1 MGAGQS
7 RSVDPLES
15 EIFRYTTQSI
25 TEELEINITRTAYSP
40 LIREIQDYSVAL
52 VNLDFLPYTQSNGSI
67 PIFVTDMGEPVRDA
81 VSTIGIENLERGDV
95 FVINYGSGQHLN
107 NTVLGTP
114 LYHGDTITG
123 YLAIRSHWADV
134 GGLVP
139 GGQAMGARS
148 IFHEGTRYRGLRI
161 MRRGE
166 VVPEVL
172 ATIQVNTYQKEM
184 LTGDIMAQLSA
195 CMLGARRW
203 EERVVRRWDADE
215 VAVVVDTQ
223 LAASTDYA
231 RRIISSLPDGTA
243 TTTHEW
249 QFSQGGVEA
258 DLKFSLTLSVEG
270 DRMVVDMAGMPPQT
284 ELPLNAG
291 AVGGGM
297 AAVKLAFR
305 YLVAGEVPTDAGF
318 FAALDI
324 RLPEGTIVSATG
336 DAPMGY
342 WNTTLPLIIDM
353 FLRAVGQLDPKRVP
367 AAHYGSVG
375 GLMLYGPLPD
385 GSWWRS
391 TEAAPGGLG
400 AESDADGYGPV
411 KCLILGNTKNS
422 PIEMIEA
429 RFPLRYQSLELC
441 RDSGGAGLHR
451 GGPGTSK
458 VIEVLEDVWFDA
470 YAEPSMPAPGLA
482 GGKPGKIGSV
492 HVKTPDS
499 NEWVV
504 PEGSQTGVSSL
515 PAGSLI
521 RHVSG
526 GGGGWGTAPDEQS
539 ESALPA
545 AGRDNKKKSVA

>member
-1 MGAGQS
+1 MSAGRS
-7 RSVDPLES
+7 RTVDPLES

-52 VNLDFLPYTQSNGSI
+52 VNLDFLPFMQSNGSI

-95 FVINYGSGQHLN
+95 FVINYGSGQHVN

-114 LYHGDTITG
+114 LYHGDRISG

-203 EERVVRRWDADE
+203 EERVVPRWDADD
-215 VAVVVDTQ
+215 VAVVVGAQ
-223 LAASTDYA
+223 LAASTEYA
-231 RRIISSLPDGTA
+231 RRVISELPDGTA

-249 QFSQGGVEA
+249 QFVQGGLEA
-258 DLKFSLTLSVEG
+258 DLKFSLTLTVEG
-270 DRMVVDMAGMPPQT
+270 DRMIVDMSGMPPQT

-297 AAVKLAFR
+297 AAVRLAFR
-305 YLVAGEVPTDAGF
+305 YLVGGDVPTDAGF
-318 FAALDI
+318 FAPLEI
-324 RLPEGTIVSATG
+324 HLPEGSIVSATG
-336 DAPMGY
+336 DAPMAY
-342 WNTTLPLIIDM
+342 WNTTLPLVIDL
-353 FLRAVGQLDPKRVP
+353 FLRAIGELDPTRVP

-375 GLMLYGPLPD
+375 GLMIYGPLPD

-391 TEAAPGGLG
+391 AEAAPGGLG

-422 PIEMIEA
+422 PVEMIEA
-429 RFPLRYQSLELC
+429 RFPLRYRSMELR

-492 HVKTPDS
+492 HVKLPDS
-499 NEWVV
+499 DEWAV
-504 PEGSQTGVSSL
+504 PVGSQTGVSSL
-515 PAGSLI
+515 PAGTLI

-526 GGGGWGTAPDEQS
+526 GGGGWGPPPEEQS
-539 ESALPA
+539 DTAQQAEA
-545 AGRDNKKKSVA
+545 RVIDEESVA

>member
-1 MGAGQS
+1 MNEAEP
-7 RSVDPLES
+7 RTVDPLES

-40 LIREIQDYSVAL
+40 LIREIQDYAVAL
-52 VNLDFLPYTQSNGSI
+52 VNTDFLPYTQSNASI
-67 PIFVTDMGEPVRDA
+67 PIFVTDMGEPVREA
-81 VSTIGIENLERGDV
+81 VSTIGIENLEPGDV
-95 FVINYGSGQHLN
+95 FVINSGSGQHLN

-114 LYHGDTITG
+114 LYHGEVITG

-148 IFHEGTRYRGLRI
+148 IFHEGTRYHGLRI

-166 VVPEVL
+166 IVPEVL

-184 LTGDIMAQLSA
+184 LTGDMMAQLSA

-203 EERVVRRWDADE
+203 QERVVPRWDAD
-215 VAVVVDTQ
+215 AVKKVVDAQ
-223 LAASTDYA
+223 LAASTEYA
-231 RRIISSLPDGTA
+231 RRIISELPDGTA

-249 QFSQGGVEA
+249 QFTQGGVRA
-258 DLKFSLTLSVEG
+258 DLKFSLTLTVEG
-270 DRMVVDMAGMPPQT
+270 DRMVVDMSGMPPQS

-291 AVGGGM
+291 AIGGGL
-297 AAVKLAFR
+297 AAAKLAFR
-305 YLVAGEVPTDAGF
+305 YLVAGDVPTDAGF
-318 FAALDI
+318 FAPLEI
-324 RLPEGTIVSATG
+324 QLPAGTIVSATG
-336 DAPMGY
+336 DAPMAY

-353 FLRAVGQLDPKRVP
+353 FLRAVGQLDPERVP

-429 RFPLRYQSLELC
+429 RFPLRYHSMELR
-441 RDSGGAGLHR
+441 RDSGGAGRHR

-470 YAEPSMPAPGLA
+470 YAEPSMGAPGLA
-482 GGKPGKIGSV
+482 GGKPGSIGSV

-499 NEWVV
+499 VDWAV
-504 PEGSQTGVSSL
+504 PEGSNTGVSSL
-515 PAGSLI
+515 KAGTLI

-526 GGGGWGTAPDEQS
+526 GGGGWGTPPDEDTQTS
-539 ESALPA
+539 PDATAKESAA
-545 AGRDNKKKSVA
+545 